1 VGVRIAVVN
10 RSSLVDAG
18 EMSRLANALSK
29 QLAEDYSPIW
39 GLEAEI
45 RISPPS
51 PIPPSD
57 WQLVIL
63 DDSDQANALGYHE
76 LTKSGAPLGKIF
88 VRSVQQSGG
97 EWSVATSHELLEM
110 MADPDINLAAEGYDP
125 ENPGSPA
132 FFAYENCDPV
142 EGDTYRIG
150 AVAVSDFVYP
160 AFFELN
166 PPPHS
171 RFDRLGLLGK
181 PFTLRPGGY
190 MSVLPIG
197 KGHTW
202 KQIFG
207 DASRALM
214 LQPKPGGRRSA
225 GCSPARTGGVRQSDR
240 VRFGRPYLSSAPLT
254 FTGRTGKRRC
264 PGRAGRPCPGD

>member
-1 VGVRIAVVN
+1 MGVRIAVVN
-10 RSSLVDAG
+10 RSSLLGAGDA
-18 EMSRLANALSK
+18 SRVADALGK
-29 QLAEDYSPIW
+29 QLADDYSPVW

-45 RISPPS
+45 VVAARPEA
-51 PIPPSD
+51 IPATT

-76 LTKSGAPLGKIF
+76 LTKSGAPLGKVF
-88 VRSVQQSGG
+88 VRSVEASGG
-97 EWSVATSHELLEM
+97 EWSVAASHELLEM

-125 ENPGSPA
+125 EIPGSPA

-150 AVAVSDFVYP
+150 GVAGSDFVYP

-171 RFDRLGLLGK
+171 KFDRLGLLGK
-181 PFTLRPGGY
+181 PFSLRPGGY

-197 KGHTW
+197 KGHAW

-207 DASRALM
+207 DESRALM
-214 LQPKPGGRRSA
+214 LQPKAGGRRLRRMLPRKDWRRSA
-225 GCSPARTGGVRQSDR
+225 E
-240 VRFGRPYLSSAPLT
+240 
-254 FTGRTGKRRC
+254 
-264 PGRAGRPCPGD
+264 